1 MKNHY
6 EKGQAVKFSELQLG
20 DYFSDNA
27 RQKYRK
33 IPEYDLEL
41 PNLPKMVLNCFHI
54 QSNAD
59 AGVNVDDDFI
69 FVAHFN
75 WDSKEHKNRFIFTTP
90 EAELEHQLEFFTNY
104 FDTLRISLNSIE
116 TSGDTPD
123 DEFFSNQEIDE
134 FTNLMR
140 SSFFVSLYSYLEAW
154 LNNECRESQ
163 KENPQIKISLDDIH
177 GAGINRAKIYLMKV
191 LDTSFPFD
199 DPNWEQIQWFSKIR
213 NCIVHNE
220 GKVRDTD
227 LKKYIENHPKLRCE
241 MFFGYEYVMLDEG
254 FCETAIAVT
263 RAFLRSL
270 LFHRQADK
278 IN

>member
-1 MKNHY
+1 MK
-6 EKGQAVKFSELQLG
+6 KGQVIKFSELQIG

-33 IPEYDLEL
+33 IPEYILEL

-54 QSNAD
+54 QSNAE
-59 AGVNVDDDFI
+59 AGVNLDDDFI
-69 FVAHFN
+69 FIAHSD
-75 WDSKEHKNRFIFTTP
+75 WDSKKHKDRFVYTTP

-104 FDTLRISLNSIE
+104 FETLRASLNSIE
-116 TSGDTPD
+116 TSDNPLD
-123 DEFFSNQEIDE
+123 DELLSNQEIDE

-163 KENPQIKISLDDIH
+163 KENLQTKISLDDIH
-177 GAGINRAKIYLMKV
+177 GAGIHRAKLYMLKV

-199 DPNWEQIQWFSKIR
+199 DDPSWEQIQWFSKIR

-220 GKVRDTD
+220 GKVRDKD
-227 LKKYIENHPKLRCE
+227 LKKYIENQPELRCE
-241 MFFGYEYVMLDEG
+241 MFSGYEYVILEEG
-254 FCETAIAVT
+254 FCEKAIAVIG
-263 RAFLRSL
+263 AFLRSL
-270 LFHRQADK
+270 LFHRQADR
-278 IN
+278 IG